1 MLLFDEFFLA
11 KKYNLFKS
19 WNTTE
24 VVRQSNDSCNLIES
38 KS

>member
-1 MLLFDEFFLA
+1 MLLFDGFLMT
-11 KKYNLFKS
+11 KKYNLVKS
-19 WNTTE
+19 WYTTE